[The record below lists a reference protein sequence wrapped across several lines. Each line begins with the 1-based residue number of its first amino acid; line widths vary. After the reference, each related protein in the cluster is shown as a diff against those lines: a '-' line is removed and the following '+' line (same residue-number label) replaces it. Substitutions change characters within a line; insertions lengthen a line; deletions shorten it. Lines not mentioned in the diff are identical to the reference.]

1 MPYREYPAGKD
12 STNVF
17 FGLHRHEVLLK
28 PQYARLQIGRIRGQE
43 EVVKPLLPGE
53 ISTVPYAE
61 PTWLNKG
68 FHSPYYN
75 DGHRR
80 FHGAARKFFMEVVYP
95 DATKCEGSGK
105 RISQDVVDKLWL
117 EFLCPLIDN
126 IANGV
131 ESSEMNI
138 LAMRLGPGKHLQ
150 GRTLLGGV
158 IRTEE
163 FDHFHEVSKL
173 RPTETCDLSQR
184 RAVDSKLGT
193 CPLWL
198 PWVC

>member
-1 MPYREYPAGKD
+1 VRWRENPAGKD

-28 PQYARLQIGRIRGQE
+28 PQYARLQIGKIHGQE

-53 ISTVPYAE
+53 ISEVPYAE

-75 DGHRR
+75 DGHKRFHKAARR
-80 FHGAARKFFMEVVYP
+80 FFVEVVYP
-95 DATKCEGSGK
+95 DAIKCEESGK
-105 RISQDVVDKLWL
+105 RISQDVVDKLWSVF
-117 EFLCPLIDN
+117 FLPHQS
-126 IANGV
+126 NGTDDGA
-131 ESSEMNI
+131 EYSEMNI

-158 IRTEE
+158 IGAEE
-163 FDHFHEVSKL
+163 YDHFHEVRSTSWTA
-173 RPTETCDLSQR
+173 RVFSTSY
-184 RAVDSKLGT
+184 S
-193 CPLWL
+193 
-198 PWVC
+198 